1 MKKKEL
7 MPTEEN
13 LINTLINDTIGR
25 NKDIVD
31 FLNILKCQEASC
43 SIALNGKWGS
53 GKTFF
58 VRQTEM
64 FINASSCLSQTDKDV
79 KDKITSSVPIKNFL
93 MTNLRYI
100 MMRGKMIMIQIQSF
114 LLFMR

>member
-53 GKTFF
+53 GRHFSFVKQKCLLMLLVVYHKQIKRLKT
-58 VRQTEM
+58 
-64 FINASSCLSQTDKDV
+64 K
-79 KDKITSSVPIKNFL
+79 
-93 MTNLRYI
+93 
-100 MMRGKMIMIQIQSF
+100 
-114 LLFMR
+114 